1 MDHKK
6 TELYRNLKPGSVVE
20 GNYSTKIK
28 CAHDWLEWCTM
39 DEAKN
44 KISNYF
50 LDIEN
55 ENEKVVSDFFKQ
67 IKDRIGKDCATED
80 EIRARVITI
89 GFKSFSEFITFLNN
103 KKIDIMNPNVL
114 NMCLDSKQ
122 KRKILFATNKIKD
135 YYLDG
140 KKKSDFYFKDLSGIF
155 YKKIIYPKCWS
166 KIPGIECIGTL
177 DKWQLSVHNY
187 SCQAYQKSKKEI
199 VLHWDYERIENS
211 NKLFNCRITMEI
223 HKDISN
229 KVINSIIDLGF
240 KIIEIKAIKITENK
254 SKLDITINVRNLD
267 QAQFAMDEIK
277 IKYSTLKIEIV

>member
-1 MDHKK
+1 
-6 TELYRNLKPGSVVE
+6 
-20 GNYSTKIK
+20 
-28 CAHDWLEWCTM
+28 M

-155 YKKIIYPKCWS
+155 YKKIIYPKCCS

-177 DKWQLSVHNY
+177 DK
-187 SCQAYQKSKKEI
+187 
-199 VLHWDYERIENS
+199 
-211 NKLFNCRITMEI
+211 
-223 HKDISN
+223 
-229 KVINSIIDLGF
+229 
-240 KIIEIKAIKITENK
+240 
-254 SKLDITINVRNLD
+254 
-267 QAQFAMDEIK
+267 
-277 IKYSTLKIEIV
+277 